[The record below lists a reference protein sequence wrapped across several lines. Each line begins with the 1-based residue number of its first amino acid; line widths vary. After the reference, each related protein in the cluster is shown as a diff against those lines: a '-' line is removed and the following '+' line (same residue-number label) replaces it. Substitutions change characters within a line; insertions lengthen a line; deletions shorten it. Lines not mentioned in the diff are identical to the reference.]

1 MDLVRGGL
9 GLRHPYGPRTPSR
22 KLAASRDAAGE
33 QYAVVL
39 RERGRPQP
47 IAVLN
52 IAGAY
57 GCLGVRAYVA
67 RLQPLARPVGE
78 RPIGG

>member
-1 MDLVRGGL
+1 MCIDESARSHAEIDVIIDVTHARQRGG
-9 GLRHPYGPRTPSR
+9 
-22 KLAASRDAAGE
+22 
-33 QYAVVL
+33 
-39 RERGRPQP
+39 PQP

-57 GCLGVRAYVA
+57 GCLGVFAYVA